1 MVSVGWRF
9 GVRHLLS
16 TRSVRATPVECVCA
30 LPGDELITN
39 PIGTLTHAV
48 TIQRARPDVWQWLVQ
63 MGAGSRAGWYSYDSL
78 DNRRQPSA
86 TRIVPELQRIDVG
99 TLFPALPGTVDG
111 FHVLQFEPKRSLVLG
126 WRPEHDTPPVMS
138 WAFVLRDEDDECTRL
153 IVRVRGASGYSFY
166 GLPTWIGKPLVR
178 LVHFMMER
186 KQLLG
191 IARRAESLPRMG
203 PLPRRAGAA

>member
-111 FHVLQFEPKRSLVLG
+111 FQVLQFEPS
-126 WRPEHDTPPVMS
+126 
-138 WAFVLRDEDDECTRL
+138 
-153 IVRVRGASGYSFY
+153 GASCLDGGLSTTRRLSCRGRSCCETKTTNVPVSSSGSEEDQAVRSTGYRCGSECRSCVLY
-166 GLPTWIGKPLVR
+166 I
-178 LVHFMMER
+178 
-186 KQLLG
+186 
-191 IARRAESLPRMG
+191 S
-203 PLPRRAGAA
+203 